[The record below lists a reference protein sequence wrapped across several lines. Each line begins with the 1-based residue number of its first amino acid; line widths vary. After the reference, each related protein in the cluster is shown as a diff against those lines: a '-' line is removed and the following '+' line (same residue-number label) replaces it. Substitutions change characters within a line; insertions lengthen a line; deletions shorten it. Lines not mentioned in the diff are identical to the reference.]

1 MDVQMPH
8 CGNVKVTAQL
18 VCCIKWNVK
27 CLKWM
32 ILELISL
39 RFIRIPTTLY
49 IENHC
54 DHLALVLLS

>member
-1 MDVQMPH
+1 MNVQMPYS
-8 CGNVKVTAQL
+8 GNVKVTAQL

-39 RFIRIPTTLY
+39 RFVRIPTTLY
-49 IENHC
+49 FENHC
-54 DHLALVLLS
+54 DYLVIVLLS